1 MKVSNVPFKGT
12 EEQKAKLLEVISQ
25 YKGQKGA
32 LMPIMQGAQDIY
44 GYLPYQVQK
53 IISDETGIP
62 IEKIYGVATFYAQF
76 SMSPKGKYVVSVCL
90 GTACYVKGSGLVLEE
105 VEKQLGIHDGE
116 CTEDGKFSLET
127 CRCVGACGLAP
138 VMIVGGDVYGKMKP
152 DMVKDILAKY
162 E

>member
-32 LMPIMQGAQDIY
+32 LMPIMQEAQEIY

-116 CTEDGKFSLET
+116 CTADGKFSLET

-138 VMIVGGDVYGKMKP
+138 VMIVGGDVYGRMTP